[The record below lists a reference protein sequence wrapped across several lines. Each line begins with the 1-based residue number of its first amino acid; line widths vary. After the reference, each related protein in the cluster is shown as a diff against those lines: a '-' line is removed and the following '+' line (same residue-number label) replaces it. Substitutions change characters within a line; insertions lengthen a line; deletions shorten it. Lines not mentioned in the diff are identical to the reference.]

1 MAVVD
6 VADLHARALTREAAR
21 AQRREAALV
30 GEPGERVGLVH
41 ELRQLRGAE
50 ELLDRRHDRADVDQ
64 GLRRDRLDVLGGHPL
79 ADDALHA
86 READADLVLDQLA
99 DRAQAPV
106 AEVVDV
112 VGLDRDRDRVLALA
126 DRHRG
131 VACVQPDEVL
141 DGGGDVLLGE
151 RADGRVDGEAE
162 LLVGLVAADLG
173 QVVALV
179 LEEEVLQQG
188 LRALLGGRLARA
200 QLAVDVEQGL
210 VLARGVVLLERGEHA
225 SRRTPKRCWMRSLS
239 QPSALSSTVTGW
251 RRLRSM
257 RTPTVSRLSTSNSS
271 HAPRDGMI
279 LTEKTSLSVD
289 LSIAVSK

>member
-1 MAVVD
+1 MVPKNSLIAATTGRMLIRVCGVIASTSCVVMRSRTTRSMRERPTRIWFWISSPTVRRRRLPKWSMSSVSTGIV
-6 VADLHARALTREAAR
+6 VASSPWPTVIEVSPACSRTRYSMVVAMSSSVSVPIE
-21 AQRREAALV
+21 
-30 GEPGERVGLVH
+30 
-41 ELRQLRGAE
+41 
-50 ELLDRRHDRADVDQ
+50 
-64 GLRRDRLDVLGGHPL
+64 GG
-79 ADDALHA
+79 
-86 READADLVLDQLA
+86 
-99 DRAQAPV
+99 
-106 AEVVDV
+106 
-112 VGLDRDRDRVLALA
+112 
-126 DRHRG
+126 
-131 VACVQPDEVL
+131 
-141 DGGGDVLLGE
+141 
-151 RADGRVDGEAE
+151 DGEAQ

-179 LEEEVLQQG
+179 LEEQVLQQG

-210 VLARGVVLLERGEHA
+210 VLAGGVVLLQRGEHR
-225 SRRTPKRCWMRSLS
+225 SRRSRSAAGCARSS